1 MRKFLIRFLKPLKKY
16 YYQLSFDW
24 QKRDSLNQQ
33 LQVQMLNQYRILK
46 QQNNLP
52 PLNETGFRVYSQFEE
67 DGLLLYIFS
76 VIGFRSKKVVEMCC
90 GGGIECMATN
100 LIINHGFE
108 GFLFDGNPVN
118 VANANAFFK
127 SKQDCLLF
135 SPRIQ
140 HAWITKENVNQ
151 LLKNI
156 GAAGEIDLFS
166 LDIDGNDYWIWE
178 AIDAIQPRVCI
189 FETQNIIPSDL
200 SITIPYSPDFYCWD
214 KKGYEQ
220 DFRSVS
226 LLAMTNLSKKKGY
239 RLIGAH
245 RHGFNAIYMRNDIG
259 LNEFPEV
266 SVESVHQNHW
276 TKYCQTTIW
285 PHVKHMGWENV

>member
-1 MRKFLIRFLKPLKKY
+1 MRKFLIRFFKPFKKF
-16 YYQLSFDW
+16 YYQFSFDW
-24 QKRDSLNQQ
+24 LKRDTLNQQ

-52 PLNETGFRVYSQFEE
+52 PLNNTGFRVYSQFEE

-76 VIGFRSKKVVEMCC
+76 LIGFESKKVVEMCC
-90 GGGIECMATN
+90 GGGVECMATN

-108 GFLFDGNPVN
+108 GFLFDGNSVN

-135 SPRIQ
+135 TPHIQ
-140 HAWITKENVNQ
+140 HAWITKENVNE
-151 LLKNI
+151 LLINV
-156 GAAGEIDLFS
+156 GATGEVDLFS
-166 LDIDGNDYWIWE
+166 LDIDGNDYWIWQ

-189 FETQNIIPSDL
+189 FETQNVIPSDL
-200 SITIPYSPDFYCWD
+200 SITIPYKPDFYCWD

-220 DFRSVS
+220 DFRGVS
-226 LLAMTNLSKKKGY
+226 LLAMTNLSKSKGY

-266 SVESVHQNHW
+266 SVASVHHNYW
-276 TKYCQTTIW
+276 THYCQSTIW
-285 PHVKHMGWENV
+285 PQVKDMKWEQV

>member
-1 MRKFLIRFLKPLKKY
+1 MRKFLIRLLKPLKRF
-16 YYQLSFDW
+16 YYQFSFDW
-24 QKRDSLNQQ
+24 LKRDSLHQQ
-33 LQVQMLNQYRILK
+33 LQVQMLNQYRLLK
-46 QQNNLP
+46 HQNNLP
-52 PLNETGFRVYSQFEE
+52 PFSETGFRVYSQFEE
-67 DGLLLYIFS
+67 DGLLLYIFA
-76 VIGFRSKKVVEMCC
+76 VIGFQSKKVVEMCC
-90 GGGIECMATN
+90 GGGVECMATN

-108 GFLFDGNPVN
+108 GFLFDGNSVN

-127 SKQDCLLF
+127 SKQDCLLNT
-135 SPRIQ
+135 PHIQ
-140 HAWITKENVNQ
+140 HAWITKENVND
-151 LLKNI
+151 LLINI
-156 GAAGEIDLFS
+156 GATGEVDLFS
-166 LDIDGNDYWIWE
+166 LDIDGNDYWIWQ

-189 FETQNIIPSDL
+189 FETQNVIPSDR
-200 SITIPYSPDFYCWD
+200 SITIPYSADFYCWD

-226 LLAMTNLSKKKGY
+226 LLAMTNLSKSKGY

-276 TKYCQTTIW
+276 TRYCQETIW
-285 PHVKHMGWENV
+285 PHVKDMKWEQV

>member
-1 MRKFLIRFLKPLKKY
+1 MRKYLIRLLKPLKRF
-16 YYQLSFDW
+16 YYQFSFDW
-24 QKRDSLNQQ
+24 LKRDSLHQQ
-33 LQVQMLNQYRILK
+33 LQVQMLNQYRLLK
-46 QQNNLP
+46 HQNNLP
-52 PLNETGFRVYSQFEE
+52 PFSETGFRVYSQFEE
-67 DGLLLYIFS
+67 DGLLLYIFA
-76 VIGFRSKKVVEMCC
+76 VIGFQSKKVVEMCC
-90 GGGIECMATN
+90 GGGVECMATN

-108 GFLFDGNPVN
+108 GFLFDGNSVN

-127 SKQDCLLF
+127 SRQDCLLNT
-135 SPRIQ
+135 PHIQ
-140 HAWITKENVNQ
+140 HAWITKENVND
-151 LLKNI
+151 LLINI
-156 GAAGEIDLFS
+156 GATGEVDLFS
-166 LDIDGNDYWIWE
+166 LDIDGNDYWIWQ

-189 FETQNIIPSDL
+189 FETQNVIPSDR
-200 SITIPYSPDFYCWD
+200 SITIPYSADFYCWD

-226 LLAMTNLSKKKGY
+226 LLAMTNLSKSKGY

-276 TKYCQTTIW
+276 TRYCQETIW
-285 PHVKHMGWENV
+285 PHVKDMKWEQV